1 MLGLELWGPLLFAL
15 MLTGAGIWSYQG
27 ALTAWRSMLQPL
39 SERVAMLEAQGLEQ
53 SRLISQQ
60 TERIGVLETV
70 NARLERE
77 LDESRRRVFALTLQL
92 RDLNILPNF
101 AYYEQH
107 EEKTKKSLG
116 MKSDDDG

>member
-15 MLTGAGIWSYQG
+15 MITGVGIWSYQG

-39 SERVAMLEAQGLEQ
+39 SERVTMLEAQGLEQ
-53 SRLISQQ
+53 ARLISQQ
-60 TERIGVLETV
+60 TERIRVLESV

-77 LDESRRRVFALTLQL
+77 LAESGRRVFALTLQL
-92 RDLNILPNF
+92 RDLNILPNYD
-101 AYYEQH
+101 YYDQH

-116 MKSDDDG
+116 MTPDNDD